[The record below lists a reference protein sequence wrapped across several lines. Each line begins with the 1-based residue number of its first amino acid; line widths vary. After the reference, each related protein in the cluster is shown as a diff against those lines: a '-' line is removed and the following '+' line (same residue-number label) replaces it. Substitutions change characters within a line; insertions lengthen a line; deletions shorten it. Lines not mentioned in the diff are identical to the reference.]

1 MFLLVSHEV
10 GRFLAK
16 ELKNEVAHND
26 AKEHIVANY
35 KEKDPRPKTLRH
47 ISRTYTTT
55 SIVLSYMY
63 TTLLVVGPCL
73 QDVATGGNWG
83 FFYSAPQDF
92 VVLGVFCARFPPR
105 EANIPFFFL
114 KSVLIKTQE
123 RYRRI

>member
-92 VVLGVFCARFPPR
+92 VVLGVWFFLRALSSPR
-105 EANIPFFFL
+105 EARSF
-114 KSVLIKTQE
+114 
-123 RYRRI
+123 